1 MSAELI
7 KIVREITG
15 AGIVDV
21 KDALTEA
28 GGDKDKAIDILR
40 KKGIVKL
47 GKKADRVTKEGII
60 ESYIHGGGRIGV
72 LVELNCETDFVARTD
87 DFKTLARELALHI
100 AASNPLYVSRDQ
112 VPPEVI
118 EKEKEIYKEST
129 KGKPDDIVEKML
141 VGKIEKYYEEVC
153 LLDQSYVKDPNL
165 KISDFVA
172 QAVAKM
178 GENVQVRRFARFV
191 LGD

>member
-21 KDALTEA
+21 KEALTEA
-28 GGDKDKAIDILR
+28 EGDKDKAIDILR

-47 GKKADRVTKEGII
+47 GKKADRVTKEGIV

-72 LVELNCETDFVARTD
+72 LVEVNCETDFVARTD
-87 DFKTLARELALHI
+87 DFKALAKELALHI

-153 LLDQSYVKDPNL
+153 LLDQPYVKDPNL
-165 KISDFVA
+165 KVSDLFA
-172 QAVAKM
+172 QAAAKM